1 MRGKRRTTTF
11 KKLPISKPKKAAP
24 ITKMLRHSAENSAQ
38 SVLGS
43 TATLLQL

>member
-1 MRGKRRTTTF
+1 MRGKRKMTTF

-24 ITKMLRHSAENSAQ
+24 GTKMFRHSAEKSVQ

-43 TATLLQL
+43 TAKLQQL